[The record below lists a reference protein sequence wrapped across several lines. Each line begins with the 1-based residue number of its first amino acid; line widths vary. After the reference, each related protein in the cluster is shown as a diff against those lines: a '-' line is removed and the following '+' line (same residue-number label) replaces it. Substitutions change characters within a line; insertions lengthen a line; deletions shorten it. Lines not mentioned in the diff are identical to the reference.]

1 MSDFRELMSH
11 CAKSVYILTTNFDG
25 NLRLTT
31 ISSVVSL
38 EVDDAKPQILF
49 IAKLGLASELQ
60 KFHEGSFFISLL
72 SSKQK
77 HVAELCSKN
86 ERQKKDFELLIHQS
100 SSKDIIEISESI
112 FTLECKMMD
121 ALQSQTNEVIIA
133 GVIGWEARES
143 NLSPLVHYRRSYLTV
158 NCLAL

>member
-77 HVAELCSKN
+77 HV
-86 ERQKKDFELLIHQS
+86 
-100 SSKDIIEISESI
+100 